1 MTDRTSEATTD
12 LKVRQPSLQDVLQ
25 SRRPNTQAI
34 VQHAPPTTK
43 AEPAVAAHPQPAESR
58 ERAKD
63 QHVAPAAAVRPAG
76 LVPHGRT
83 MPLSRD
89 AEMLRYPLYDRLM
102 QVLDSQALAANTDDP
117 NYRQVIEDM
126 VANLI
131 KQIDNELS
139 RPEMLTLIPETAE
152 AAACYVPITTI

>member
-1 MTDRTSEATTD
+1 MTDRTHGATTD
-12 LKVRQPSLQDVLQ
+12 LKVRQPSLRDVLQ

-34 VQHAPPTTK
+34 VQHSPPARE
-43 AEPAVAAHPQPAESR
+43 AEPGVAALPQPAGHE

-63 QHVAPAAAVRPAG
+63 QCLAPAAAEWPAG

-102 QVLDSQALAANTDDP
+102 QVLDSQSLAANANDP
-117 NYRQVIEDM
+117 NYRRVVEDM
-126 VANLI
+126 VANL
-131 KQIDNELS
+131 
-139 RPEMLTLIPETAE
+139 
-152 AAACYVPITTI
+152 